1 MNIFINAQVPVVPSL
16 PHSSPM
22 ISFSATAT
30 ATATNNTTTA
40 DQTPPSSS
48 DATMTTPTGTGTTL
62 RRVPSISRHNGLR
75 QAAFWVA
82 FRQEIY
88 SAFMKQRPFS
98 FPLERCDSFRTLE
111 PAEDAVWADRL
122 IVFCADVLQ
131 FCHGSTEHPQRQSKA
146 RWTELRAAEQRWA
159 EALPTSFEPI
169 YYREPDLTAGE
180 VFPELW
186 YLADCH
192 VAGLQHVEL
201 ARILL
206 CVYDPSVPKLGP
218 GHVAALNQ
226 MSSTL
231 KTIVRRLCG
240 IALSNR
246 KTPPGLVTACM
257 GIAMCGEHFSERSE
271 QEALL
276 GVLEEM
282 EVEHAWPE
290 ANVGA
295 ELRKAWGW

>member
-1 MNIFINAQVPVVPSL
+1 
-16 PHSSPM
+16 
-22 ISFSATAT
+22 
-30 ATATNNTTTA
+30 
-40 DQTPPSSS
+40 
-48 DATMTTPTGTGTTL
+48 
-62 RRVPSISRHNGLR
+62 
-75 QAAFWVA
+75 
-82 FRQEIY
+82 
-88 SAFMKQRPFS
+88 MKQRPFS
-98 FPLERCDSFRTLE
+98 FPLERCDSFRTFE

-131 FCHGSTEHPQRQSKA
+131 YCHGSTEHPQRQSK
-146 RWTELRAAEQRWA
+146 ERWA
-159 EALPTSFEPI
+159 ELQATEKRWVEVLPTSLEPI
-169 YYREPDLTAGE
+169 YYRDPDPAAGE
-180 VFPELW
+180 VFPEIW

-192 VAGLQHVEL
+192 VAGVQHLEL

-206 CVYDPSVPKLGP
+206 CVYDPSIPKLGP
-218 GHVAALNQ
+218 GNVAALNQ
-226 MSSTL
+226 LSSTL

-276 GVLEEM
+276 AVLEEM

-290 ANVGA
+290 ARVGKG
-295 ELRKAWGW
+295 LRKAWGW

>member
-1 MNIFINAQVPVVPSL
+1 MAPPVSTPS
-16 PHSSPM
+16 
-22 ISFSATAT
+22 
-30 ATATNNTTTA
+30 
-40 DQTPPSSS
+40 PSV
-48 DATMTTPTGTGTTL
+48 T
-62 RRVPSISRHNGLR
+62 RQNGLR

-88 SAFMKQRPFS
+88 NAFMKQRPFS
-98 FPLERCDSFRTLE
+98 LPLERCDPFRTFE

-122 IVFCADVLQ
+122 VIFCADVLHY
-131 FCHGSTEHPQRQSKA
+131 CHGSNAPSNTSSVNEGQHHSK
-146 RWTELRAAEQRWA
+146 ERWA
-159 EALPTSFEPI
+159 ELKAAESRWSELLPTSFDPI
-169 YYREPDLTAGE
+169 YYREPDPTLNE
-180 VFPELW
+180 VFPEIW

-192 VAGLQHVEL
+192 VAGIQHVEI

-206 CVYDPSVPKLGP
+206 AVYNPNIPKLGP
-218 GHVAALNQ
+218 GHVRALAQ
-226 MSSTL
+226 LSETL

-246 KTPPGLVTACM
+246 KTPPGLVTAFM
-257 GIAMCGEHFSERSE
+257 GIAMCGEHFSERRE

-290 ANVGA
+290 SRVG
-295 ELRKAWGW
+295 EDLRSAWGW

>member
-1 MNIFINAQVPVVPSL
+1 MNIFINAQVPIVPSL

-30 ATATNNTTTA
+30 NNNTTTE
-40 DQTPPSSS
+40 QTPPSSS
-48 DATMTTPTGTGTTL
+48 DATMTTPTGTGPTIH
-62 RRVPSISRHNGLR
+62 RVPSISRHNGLR

-98 FPLERCDSFRTLE
+98 FPLERCASFRTFE
-111 PAEDAVWADRL
+111 PAEDVIWADRL
-122 IVFCADVLQ
+122 IIFCADVLQ
-131 FCHGSTEHPQRQSKA
+131 YCHGNPEHPQRQGKERWA
-146 RWTELRAAEQRWA
+146 ELRDAEKRWTEV
-159 EALPTSFEPI
+159 LPSSFDPI
-169 YYREPDLTAGE
+169 YFREPDLAAGE
-180 VFPELW
+180 VFPEIW

-192 VAGLQHVEL
+192 VAGVQHVEL

-206 CVYDPSVPKLGP
+206 CVFDPSIPKLGP

-226 MSSTL
+226 LSSTL

-246 KTPPGLVTACM
+246 RTPPGLITACM
-257 GIAMCGEHFSERSE
+257 GIAMCGEHFTERTE

-276 GVLEEM
+276 AVLEEM

-290 ANVGA
+290 AKVG
-295 ELRKAWGW
+295 EGLRKAWGW

>member
-1 MNIFINAQVPVVPSL
+1 MNIFINAQVSSVPSL

-22 ISFSATAT
+22 ISFSASAVQNV
-30 ATATNNTTTA
+30 TNNTAITT

-48 DATMTTPTGTGTTL
+48 HATGSTPTGTGTNS
-62 RRVPSISRHNGLR
+62 VPSISRQNGLR

-98 FPLERCDSFRTLE
+98 FPLERCDSFRTFE
-111 PAEDAVWADRL
+111 PAEDAIWADRL

-131 FCHGSTEHPQRQSKA
+131 YCHGNTDHPQRQSKERWVELRDA
-146 RWTELRAAEQRWA
+146 EKRWT

-169 YYREPDLTAGE
+169 YYRDPDFSAGE
-180 VFPELW
+180 VFPEIW

-192 VAGLQHVEL
+192 VAGVQHVEL

-206 CVYDPSVPKLGP
+206 CVYDPSIPKLGP
-218 GHVAALNQ
+218 GHFAALNQ
-226 MSSTL
+226 LSSTL
-231 KTIVRRLCG
+231 KTIVIRLCG

-246 KTPPGLVTACM
+246 KTPPGLITACM
-257 GIAMCGEHFSERSE
+257 GIAMCGEHFSERNE

-290 ANVGA
+290 ARVG
-295 ELRKAWGW
+295 EGLRTLWGW